1 MKIWVLTALFV
12 LNFTS
17 LHGAKM
23 PRENILGL
31 HFDMLKREANLVLGR
46 RQAIFE
52 VMGNDGAPRSTAP
65 LPLTGGEGGA
75 ELWTLEDGHL
85 SELEMRR
92 HLVVQDRW
100 AARPLGGRPL
110 RYRFL
115 APMVLQNVPPLSLE
129 RPAAHGR
136 K

>member
-1 MKIWVLTALFV
+1 MKIWVLTVLFV

-17 LHGAKM
+17 IRGAKM

-52 VMGNDGAPRSTAP
+52 VMGNDSAPRFTARVP
-65 LPLTGGEGGA
+65 LPGGGGGA
-75 ELWTLEDGHL
+75 ELWSLEDGHV
-85 SELEMRR
+85 SELEMRP
-92 HLVVQDRW
+92 LVVQDRW
-100 AARPLGGRPL
+100 TARPSGGRPL

-115 APMVLQNVPPLSLE
+115 APMVLQDVPPLSLE
-129 RPAAHGR
+129 NTASQGR
-136 K
+136 R

>member
-1 MKIWVLTALFV
+1 MKFWVLTALFV

-52 VMGNDGAPRSTAP
+52 VMGNDGAPRSIAPVP
-65 LPLTGGEGGA
+65 LPGVGGGA
-75 ELWTLEDGHL
+75 EVWTLEDGHL
-85 SELEMRR
+85 SEPEMRR
-92 HLVVQDRW
+92 LLVVQDRW
-100 AARPLGGRPL
+100 TARPSGGRPL
-110 RYRFL
+110 RYRFFV
-115 APMVLQNVPPLSLE
+115 PMVLQNVPPLSLE
-129 RPAAHGR
+129 NPAPHRR